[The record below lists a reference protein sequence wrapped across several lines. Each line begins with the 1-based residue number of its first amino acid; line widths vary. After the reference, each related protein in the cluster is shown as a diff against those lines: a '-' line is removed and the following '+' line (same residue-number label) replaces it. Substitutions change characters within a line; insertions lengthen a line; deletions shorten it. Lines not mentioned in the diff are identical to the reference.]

1 MQSSLIP
8 ALAGDTISRRGVLKG
23 ASALGAA
30 SLLVPLGAGRAAAQ
44 PKQGGVARIGIAHGS
59 TTDTLDPG
67 ILEQVFTQVFSQC
80 RNCMLTEIAPDGSL
94 VGEVAESWDT
104 TPDAAEWTFRLR
116 DGIEFHSGK
125 TLTPED
131 VIASINY
138 HRREGSTSV
147 AKSITDAITEIKADG
162 PNVVVT
168 LAAGNADFPMLM
180 SDYHIPI
187 LPAVDGAIDPLTTDG
202 VGPYRFEAWEPGV
215 RASATRNPN
224 YFKPNAAFFDGIE
237 MLAIIDG
244 AARQNALVS
253 GQVDIIDQVDRMTV
267 HLLSRAPGIQV
278 LSVAGTQHY
287 GFPMDTRVAPFD
299 NNDVR
304 LALKYAIDR
313 QELVDKILNGYG
325 EVGNDSPIG
334 RANRYFNADLP
345 QRPYD
350 PERAKFHLKQAGMD
364 SLAVDIH
371 LADAAFDGCV
381 DAGLLWSE
389 KAAAAGINLNV
400 VREPDDG
407 YWSNVWMVKPF
418 AATYWGGRPTED
430 WMFTT
435 TYAAGAAWNET
446 FWDHPRFN
454 ELLLA
459 ARVELDE
466 AKRRAMYHEMQ
477 AIVSDEGGI
486 VIPMFA
492 NYVMAHS
499 DKIGRPEVVAPNWT
513 LDGFRAVERWWFV

>member
-1 MQSSLIP
+1 MQELIRS
-8 ALAGDTISRRGVLKG
+8 AGAGGGVSRRGVLRG
-23 ASALGAA
+23 AGAIGAA
-30 SLLVPLGAGRAAAQ
+30 ALAGPLGASLATAQ
-44 PKQGGVARIGIAHGS
+44 PKPGGVARIGIAHGS

-67 ILEQVFTQVFSQC
+67 VLEQVFTQVFSQC

-94 VGEVAESWDT
+94 VGEVAESWEPT
-104 TPDAAEWTFRLR
+104 ADAAQWTFRLR

-131 VIASINY
+131 VIASIQY
-138 HRREGSTSV
+138 HRREESTSV
-147 AKSITDAITEIKADG
+147 AKAIVEAITDMKADG
-162 PNVVVT
+162 PNVIFT

-180 SDYHIPI
+180 SDYHLPI

-202 VGPYRFEAWEPGV
+202 VGPYLFDAWEPGV
-215 RASATRNPN
+215 RASAKRNPN

-237 MLAIIDG
+237 LLAIIDG

-278 LSVAGTQHY
+278 LSIAGTQHY

-304 LALKYAIDR
+304 LALKYSIDR

-325 EVGNDSPIG
+325 ALGNDSPIG
-334 RANRYFNADLP
+334 QANRYFNADLP
-345 QRPYD
+345 QRAYD
-350 PERAKFHLKQAGMD
+350 PEKAKFHLKQAGMD

-381 DAGLLWSE
+381 DAGLLFSE
-389 KAAAAGINLNV
+389 KAAAAGIKLNV

-407 YWSNVWMVKPF
+407 FWSNVWMVKPF
-418 AATYWGGRPTED
+418 SATYWGGRPTED

-435 TYAAGAAWNET
+435 TYARGAEWNET
-446 FWDHPRFN
+446 FWDHARFN
-454 ELLLA
+454 DLLLQG
-459 ARVELDE
+459 RVELDD
-466 AKRRAMYHEMQ
+466 AKRRAIYYEMQ
-477 AIVSDEGGI
+477 EIVSNEGGI
-486 VIPMFA
+486 IIPMYA

-499 DKIGRPEVVAPNWT
+499 DKIGRPETVAPNWT
-513 LDGFRAVERWWFV
+513 LDGFRAVERWWFA